1 MRLGSVGERVGELP
15 LEITGFVGREQEL
28 REIATLLA
36 KARLVSLTGPGGVGK
51 TRLALR
57 AARAA
62 HSRFPDGVC
71 FVELSS
77 LRDPVLLPH
86 TVAAA
91 LGLSEQGDRD
101 PMELLAA
108 YLSEKR
114 LLLVLDTCE
123 HLLDAC
129 AMHVDL
135 LLRIAPGVTVLAT
148 SRQPLDVPGEFVFP
162 ITPLPTDHEAVQLF
176 AERAAAVTPGFV
188 LTDANRADVT
198 AVCRWVEGM
207 PLAIELAV
215 VRLRA
220 LSLGEL
226 AARLQGRLQALT
238 GGRRAAVPGH
248 HRTLRATIDW
258 SHDLCSPREQTLW
271 RRLSVFAGGFDAES
285 AETVCGG
292 GDLPAEDV
300 LEQLIGLVDKSVV
313 LRTDEEPARY
323 RLLDTLRE
331 YGAERLVGSGEERT
345 YRLQH
350 LAYCERLAERAD
362 SPFHSDAQAP
372 LLTAVGRRL
381 QDFRLALEHTVG
393 AEDPALALRG
403 LVLATR
409 LWTHWLTAGRLL
421 EGARWLGDALAKVE
435 RDCSERLEAL
445 HRLAWLLMCLGRH
458 EEADTR
464 VAQALETADRIED
477 ERGTAYAI
485 QYRGC
490 LAMLRGRMAE
500 CHRDFDEAR
509 RRFRKLGDR
518 DGLAI
523 AAFEQT
529 FGAAVVGDAAHAWEI
544 SAEGLAVLDEAPREC
559 WTRSYCLLYRQL
571 ALWKARTREGAE
583 SDPAGMR
590 ERLGETVRL
599 KQTLDDR
606 LGMGIALELLAW
618 YAEEEGRHERA
629 AALMGAAQAIWD
641 RLGGALLGAEI
652 LLVDHRAAAASA
664 RAALGD
670 TAYDRCHARGAALDP
685 ALVVTFAVEDRDTPP
700 RVTARPSAGDIT
712 GDGSPYAPGRTTPR
726 GKARAA
732 AGRTGGA
739 LTRREREVAALVAE
753 GLTNR
758 EIAERLVVSKRT
770 ADAHVEHILTK
781 LGLTSRTQITGLE

>member
-1 MRLGSVGERVGELP
+1 MRLGHARERAGELP
-15 LEITGFVGREQEL
+15 IEITGFVGRSQEL
-28 REIATLLA
+28 REIAALLG
-36 KARLVSLTGPGGVGK
+36 KARLLSLTGPGGVGK

-57 AARAA
+57 AARAGLPR
-62 HSRFPDGVC
+62 HPDGVC

-101 PMELLAA
+101 PMEQLAA
-108 YLSEKR
+108 YLAEKR

-176 AERAAAVTPGFV
+176 AERAAAVAPGFA

-220 LSLGEL
+220 LSLSEL
-226 AARLQGRLQALT
+226 ATRLQGRLQALT

-313 LRTDEEPARY
+313 LRTDEEPTRY

-331 YGAERLVGSGEERT
+331 YGAERLAASGEEDT

-362 SPFHSDAQAP
+362 APFHSDAQPA

-393 AEDPALALRG
+393 SGDPGLALRG

-421 EGARWLGDALAKVE
+421 EGARWLGAALE
-435 RDCSERLEAL
+435 ETGRDCPERVEAL
-445 HRLAWLLMCLGRH
+445 HRLAWLLMCLGRY
-458 EEADTR
+458 EESDAR
-464 VAQALETADRIED
+464 VGQALEAAERIGD
-477 ERGTAYAI
+477 ERGAAYAV

-490 LAMLRGRMAE
+490 LAMFRGRLAE

-571 ALWKARTREGAE
+571 ALWKARTRHGAE
-583 SDPAGMR
+583 HDPAGMR

-599 KQTLDDR
+599 KHTIDDR
-606 LGMGIALELLAW
+606 LGLGIALELLAW
-618 YAEEEGRHERA
+618 YAEEDGRHERA
-629 AALMGAAQAIWD
+629 AALLGAAQAIWD
-641 RLGGALLGAEI
+641 RIGCAMFGAEV
-652 LLVDHRAAAASA
+652 LLVDHRAAVAAA

-670 TAYDRCHARGAALDP
+670 AAYERCHARGAALDT
-685 ALVVTFAVEDRDTPP
+685 ASAVTFAVEDRDAPP
-700 RVTARPSAGDIT
+700 RPGARQGAGDIT
-712 GDGSPYAPGRTTPR
+712 GDGSPYAPGRTAPR
-726 GKARAA
+726 GRARA
-732 AGRTGGA
+732 AGRTGGS